1 MNNMDVR
8 KSTTFR
14 SSNSFVVFVFVIVDE
29 MMLHS
34 TGLDWTGLDWTGLD
48 WPNVDIIILY

>member
-14 SSNSFVVFVFVIVDE
+14 SSNSFVVFVFVFVIVDE
-29 MMLHS
+29 MMLYS
-34 TGLDWTGLDWTGLD
+34 TGLDWTRLAKCGY
-48 WPNVDIIILY
+48 NHIILS